1 VRVGDSVRLAI
12 DAFEQ
17 SELELAVMLSCA
29 AVDGTAKK
37 ALPGTSGNR
46 ERFTALIRSYYWLLE
61 PMAMSG
67 VNLVET
73 RWTNVPLPNNP
84 APDFAEIVYHAHRN
98 AHMHGDS
105 VPSAHVEF
113 TASVGSGRLH
123 LEFGNGW
130 LKLPDNLPFGL
141 IAIAVVDPS
150 NVGERVPEGYHLT
163 LAGEVFEINEWWGRA
178 ADFEEVASA
187 ANSVRVKL
195 DMGDWTGAP

>member
-1 VRVGDSVRLAI
+1 MLEKA
-12 DAFEQ
+12 
-17 SELELAVMLSCA
+17 ELELAVMLSCA
-29 AVDGTAKK
+29 AVDGTAKR
-37 ALPGTSGNR
+37 ALPGIPRNR

-67 VNLVET
+67 VNLKET
-73 RWTNVPLPNNP
+73 RWTNVPLPSNP
-84 APDFAEIVYHAHRN
+84 ARTSLEIVYHAHRN

-113 TASVGSGRLH
+113 TASVGSGRLQ

-150 NVGERVPEGYHLT
+150 NVGERARRDTTT
-163 LAGEVFEINEWWGRA
+163 LAGR
-178 ADFEEVASA
+178 S
-187 ANSVRVKL
+187 SR
-195 DMGDWTGAP
+195 